1 MQFVQHLLIG
11 LVVHVSIGI
20 YGSYY
25 VLHSVSG
32 TVPGQTPG
40 RDIDRAVYVWDSD
53 RIDNIATLR
62 VLPQSAREM
71 RLRGLVTFGILG
83 AIGILP
89 LLILVL
95 MGKRNL
101 VLRRFL
107 IDFLVAGPDWSEVD
121 EATKNKYALR
131 MVREIDKI
139 QD

>member
-1 MQFVQHLLIG
+1 
-11 LVVHVSIGI
+11 
-20 YGSYY
+20 
-25 VLHSVSG
+25 
-32 TVPGQTPG
+32 
-40 RDIDRAVYVWDSD
+40 
-53 RIDNIATLR
+53 
-62 VLPQSAREM
+62 
-71 RLRGLVTFGILG
+71 
-83 AIGILP
+83 
-89 LLILVL
+89 